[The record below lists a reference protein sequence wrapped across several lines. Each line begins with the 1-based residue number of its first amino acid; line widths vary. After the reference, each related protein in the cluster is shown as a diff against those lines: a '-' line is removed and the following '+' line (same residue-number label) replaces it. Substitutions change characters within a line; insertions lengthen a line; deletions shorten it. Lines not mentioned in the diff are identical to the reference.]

1 METLLTQPTVRRHVQ
16 LSALTK
22 LTIAA
27 LIGMAGAIAY
37 AQIRIT
43 GEFDP
48 ILTTFAVI
56 MLLVAAVITTGW
68 RFMPLIGAVLSV
80 MVVAGNSGPVIY
92 DLTHPETFHLFT
104 FMVVAVTLALAGTV
118 AGVSATVQ
126 NYRSQE
132 RRTPRVMVPA
142 LAALAGLCLGA
153 ILIGALPREAGTLV
167 SPEVLAGLPAVTTP
181 DFTFAQTQLTAKA
194 GELVALRLENTHTA
208 PHSFDV
214 DELNVHVGA
223 APGEQSLVLF
233 TPTTPGTYTYY
244 CAVPGHRELGM
255 EGTLIVEP

>member
-1 METLLTQPTVRRHVQ
+1 METSLTQPTVRRRAP

-22 LTIAA
+22 LTSAA
-27 LIGMAGAIAY
+27 LVGIVGALAY
-37 AQIRIT
+37 VQIRIT

-56 MLLVAAVITTGW
+56 MLVVAAMITTGW
-68 RFMPLIGAVLSV
+68 RFMPLIGAVLSI

-92 DLTHPETFHLFT
+92 DLTHPETFHLFA
-104 FMVVAVTLALAGTV
+104 FMVVAVALALMGTV
-118 AGVSATVQ
+118 AGISATVQ

-132 RRTPRVMVPA
+132 RRTPRIMVPA
-142 LAALAGLCLGA
+142 LAALATLCLGA
-153 ILIGALPREAGTLV
+153 ILVGALPREAGTGV
-167 SPEVLAGLPAVTTP
+167 SAEVLAGLPAMTTP
-181 DFTFAQTQLTAKA
+181 DFRFEQTELRAKV
-194 GELVALRLENTHTA
+194 GELVALRLDNPHTA

-214 DELNVHVGA
+214 DELNVHVPA
-223 APGEQSLVLF
+223 APGAQGLILF

-244 CAVPGHRELGM
+244 CAIPGHRELGM